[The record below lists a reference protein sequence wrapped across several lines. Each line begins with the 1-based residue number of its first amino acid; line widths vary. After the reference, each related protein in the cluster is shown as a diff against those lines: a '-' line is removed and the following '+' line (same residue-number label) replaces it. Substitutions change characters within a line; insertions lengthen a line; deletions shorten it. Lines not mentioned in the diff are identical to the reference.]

1 MNATKVDFMGYLLS
15 LAQVQ
20 NYKLNL
26 DVDFLSLSRSM
37 GSSTLSYRPH
47 LKGGFPPDLS
57 IEGGGHAFSL
67 HHIL

>member
-26 DVDFLSLSRSM
+26 DVDFLSLSRPM

-57 IEGGGHAFSL
+57 TEGQVLTSHTL
-67 HHIL
+67 VRT